1 MIIPGYLDNPN
12 DLLSSKEEE
21 SDFVL
26 WPVNDECTE
35 WATVTYFYKNQF
47 GRRVVSD
54 IITDKELSRSE
65 CEEAITNTVRKVE
78 FEQSMTI
85 KYKP

>member
-1 MIIPGYLDNPN
+1 MIIPGYTHPFTDFQQ
-12 DLLSSKEEE
+12 SIE

-26 WPVNDECTE
+26 WPVNGECTE

-47 GRRVVSD
+47 GRRGVSD

-85 KYKP
+85 K

>member
-1 MIIPGYLDNPN
+1 MIIPGHTNPFT
-12 DLLSSKEEE
+12 DFQQSIEGE

-26 WPVNDECTE
+26 WPVNGECTE
-35 WATVTYFYKNQF
+35 WATITYFYKNQF
-47 GRRVVSD
+47 GTRVVSD

-85 KYKP
+85 KYKA